1 MPQSA
6 GPTPVR
12 LEIRAG
18 EIAVCG
24 SRLVRIKE
32 VAIDGKVEVEDLA
45 SGEHREVTLA
55 DLSSRQSGAVGVALD
70 TQAEVGRDASDAVWQ
85 SAAAREAALTDLLN
99 DVSHLPSMPPSRP
112 VNTRS
117 VSAACIAGSR
127 GTGTP
132 ARLPH

>member
-45 SGEHREVTLA
+45 SGDHREVSLA
-55 DLSSRQSGAVGVALD
+55 DLSSRQSQARSLTRSRVCTKTADNAARTCAVGV
-70 TQAEVGRDASDAVWQ
+70 
-85 SAAAREAALTDLLN
+85 
-99 DVSHLPSMPPSRP
+99 
-112 VNTRS
+112 VNEYRR
-117 VSAACIAGSR
+117 AACLSGQDERPQLIKI
-127 GTGTP
+127 
-132 ARLPH
+132 LLHCC

>member
-18 EIAVCG
+18 EIAICG

-45 SGEHREVTLA
+45 SGDHREVSLA
-55 DLSSRQSGAVGVALD
+55 DLSSRQSGVCSF
-70 TQAEVGRDASDAVWQ
+70 SDL
-85 SAAAREAALTDLLN
+85 RTK
-99 DVSHLPSMPPSRP
+99 
-112 VNTRS
+112 
-117 VSAACIAGSR
+117 G
-127 GTGTP
+127 
-132 ARLPH
+132 